1 MLGGEEHIPNGEMEV
16 VVPAV
21 SGPVVKKEAVVE
33 VGRILESEGDR
44 IFLMFLLLFRPSHQG
59 LDRISVQNACG
70 LEGISGENIDQ
81 IFPTACPG
89 EAAGLIKQIWG
100 RLTGG
105 ERQGDLVGVVEK
117 IILIPAAPGFFGC
130 GSPGAEQVGPG
141 SLQQGGRGDGLL
153 ERRR

>member
-1 MLGGEEHIPNGEMEV
+1 
-16 VVPAV
+16 
-21 SGPVVKKEAVVE
+21 
-33 VGRILESEGDR
+33 
-44 IFLMFLLLFRPSHQG
+44 MFLLLFRPSHQG

-117 IILIPAAPGFFGC
+117 IILIPA
-130 GSPGAEQVGPG
+130 GA
-141 SLQQGGRGDGLL
+141 GLL
-153 ERRR
+153 WMWEPGRRAGRPGQPPAGRAR